1 MKSLRQS
8 LSLAFLIIGLPLFAE
23 DNPWL
28 ERGGQVVSLA
38 GALYT
43 VNFVH
48 EGGHWLMAEGLGHEA
63 DMEVHPFSGH
73 AEVHSKH
80 RRKRL
85 HDDDRAAI
93 AVAGS
98 VSTRA
103 TYELMNL
110 WALDRPHDWATPFLS
125 MTALGLRLDMPF
137 QQLKAGW
144 AKVAGKEH
152 DREDDM
158 TIFYN
163 GLSDGTNARRTWH
176 LIGGVISLAD
186 LWTDMDELMAYTSG
200 ALGEKPPEYRR
211 ERSWFFTADGRNI
224 ALDWIKRF

>member
-1 MKSLRQS
+1 MKSFPKLMGFVM
-8 LSLAFLIIGLPLFAE
+8 AAMGAPLIAE
-23 DNPWL
+23 DNVWL

-48 EGGHWLMAEGLGHEA
+48 EGGHWLMAEGLGHDA
-63 DMEVHPFSGH
+63 NMEVHPFSGH
-73 AEVHSKH
+73 SEVSTKH
-80 RRKRL
+80 HRQRL

-93 AVAGS
+93 AVAGPLT
-98 VSTRA
+98 TRG

-110 WALDRPHDWATPFLS
+110 WTLDRPHDWATPFLS
-125 MTALGLRLDMPF
+125 MTALGLRLDLPF

-144 AKVAGKEH
+144 AKVTAHEH
-152 DREDDM
+152 GRNDDM
-158 TIFYN
+158 TTFYN

-176 LIGGVISLAD
+176 LLGGAISLAD
-186 LWTDMDELMAYTSG
+186 LWTDMDELMTHISG
-200 ALGEKPPEYRR
+200 ALGEKPPAHRA

-224 ALDWIKRF
+224 GLDWVKRF